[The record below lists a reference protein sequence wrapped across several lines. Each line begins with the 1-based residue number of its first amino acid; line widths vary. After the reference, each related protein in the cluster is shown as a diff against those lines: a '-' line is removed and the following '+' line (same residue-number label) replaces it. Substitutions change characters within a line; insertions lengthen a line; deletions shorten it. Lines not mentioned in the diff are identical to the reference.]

1 MTHNPTTPQPHNEE
15 EDEEDEEDEKR
26 KLNVRNNESRQYST
40 VQYSTVVKV
49 SGTLLRV
56 KTATTGDAMESSHWL
71 RMCMYVCMYGWM
83 YVCIVAFI
91 YVRYGTVHQSCGL
104 VIRVMLRVQY
114 QRAQKG

>member
-1 MTHNPTTPQPHNEE
+1 
-15 EDEEDEEDEKR
+15 
-26 KLNVRNNESRQYST
+26 
-40 VQYSTVVKV
+40 
-49 SGTLLRV
+49 
-56 KTATTGDAMESSHWL
+56 
-71 RMCMYVCMYGWM
+71 MYVCMDGWMDGWM